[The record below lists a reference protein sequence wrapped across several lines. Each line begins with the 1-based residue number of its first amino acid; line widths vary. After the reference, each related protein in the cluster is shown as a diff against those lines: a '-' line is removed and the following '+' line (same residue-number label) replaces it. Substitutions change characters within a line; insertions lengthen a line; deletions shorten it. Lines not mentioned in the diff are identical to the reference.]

1 MADPLE
7 KPPEQETDLAKDQD
21 ERILFCFVKD
31 APRMPGASGLG
42 AATST
47 LRPWPHQSKVADTVI
62 SRYPEGFLLCDEVG
76 LGKTIEAGLIL
87 RQWLLDGRVRRALI
101 LAPKS
106 VSKQFQEELFEKF
119 VLDVPIFDGKVFRN
133 ADRSEKPPTTPNPWD
148 SLDLYMA
155 SSQLAKRRERRDEIL
170 SAKPFDL
177 LIVDEG
183 HHARRRE
190 FANLDRFDPNNLL
203 RLLRDLRQL
212 ERVRCLILM
221 TATPLQVHPVEVY
234 DLLRLLGLGGRWGAH
249 HDSFLRFFS
258 EVRKET
264 FSDIDWP
271 FVMSM
276 VRDAQKM
283 GVKLPGL
290 SGFPNAIL
298 GPFGVFCG

>member
-62 SRYPEGFLLCDEVG
+62 SRYPEGSCCAMKSVL
-76 LGKTIEAGLIL
+76 ARPSRRGLIL
-87 RQWLLDGRVRRALI
+87 RQLLLDGRVRRALI

-170 SAKPFDL
+170 SANPST
-177 LIVDEG
+177 
-183 HHARRRE
+183 
-190 FANLDRFDPNNLL
+190 
-203 RLLRDLRQL
+203 
-212 ERVRCLILM
+212 CLSL
-221 TATPLQVHPVEVY
+221 T
-234 DLLRLLGLGGRWGAH
+234 RG
-249 HDSFLRFFS
+249 
-258 EVRKET
+258 
-264 FSDIDWP
+264 
-271 FVMSM
+271 
-276 VRDAQKM
+276 
-283 GVKLPGL
+283 
-290 SGFPNAIL
+290 
-298 GPFGVFCG
+298 